1 MSRPS
6 PLSQID
12 FTAISVLTM
21 GQNSRVSR
29 GNPGSASSGE
39 VIGVACVRI
48 RDLQVADSLQFLVNP
63 DSPLPEEFTQRTGI
77 YASMLADLP
86 KLEDILPELAAFV
99 GRDVIVWAPA
109 SSKTTEVHR
118 YFKLTQARDRQ
129 FFLQTL
135 AEKALPQLS
144 RHTLSS
150 LANHFELS
158 PFGMKT
164 GTAFS
169 APESAQLTAQ
179 LWIRLLRH
187 LSESEQ
193 ISTLNDLLN
202 FCPATNVR
210 TFRTRDQLAFD
221 REKLR
226 HYPTQPGVYF
236 MKNRLGE
243 ILYIGKAKNL
253 RNRLRSYFQKQS
265 RLPSK
270 IAAMMK
276 QVAHINVTVVG
287 SELEALL
294 LESRLIKEHLPFFNK
309 KIKDFKRML
318 FLKVSV
324 GQAFPRICDASET
337 DDPAAAYF
345 GPFAGKSVMRY
356 KMEILNRV
364 FKLRECN
371 DKTFAEH
378 QKSPCMQFHLG
389 FCSGPCAGL
398 INQAD
403 YQAGVQ
409 DFLNYLEQ
417 KPSLAIDGL
426 IAKRDAYIE
435 DLQFEKAAILQQQ
448 WEALERLQLQN
459 HHLHRAITEHHCL
472 IILPDVEPE
481 QRRILTVLHGQ
492 PVYWDSVDADAYQQ
506 QENPALAEIV
516 AHALDAMA
524 DPKRIPAQQSQR
536 PTIAKAMYEE
546 SRLISQW
553 LNHHTENEGS
563 AVFLKDKTASQVRN
577 ELCLALSPTPTYL
590 EHLIENE
597 QSQDTLS
604 DDLADLHLDDEAWQW
619 EQEIEGG

>member
-1 MSRPS
+1 MSVSS
-6 PLSQID
+6 PLSNVD
-12 FTAISVLTM
+12 FTAISVITLGM
-21 GQNSRVSR
+21 SARQGASGGSPKS
-29 GNPGSASSGE
+29 GNPVVA
-39 VIGVACVRI
+39 VACVRI
-48 RDLQVADSLQFLVNP
+48 RDLQVTDSVQFLVNP
-63 DSPLPEEFTQRTGI
+63 GSPLPEEFTQRTGI
-77 YASMLADLP
+77 YGGTLADLP
-86 KLEDILPELAAFV
+86 ALGDVLPELAAFV

-109 SSKTTEVHR
+109 SSKNTEVHR
-118 YFKLTQARDRQ
+118 HFKLTQARDRQ
-129 FFLQTL
+129 FFLQAL
-135 AEKALPQLS
+135 AEKALPELS

-158 PFGMKT
+158 PFGLRT
-164 GTAFS
+164 ATAFS
-169 APESAQLTAQ
+169 AQESAQLTAQ
-179 LWIRLLRH
+179 LWIRLLQHLAETRH
-187 LSESEQ
+187 MATLS
-193 ISTLNDLLN
+193 DLLA
-202 FCPATNVR
+202 FCPASNVR
-210 TFRTRDQLAFD
+210 AFRTRNQLAFD

-276 QVAHINVTVVG
+276 QVAHIDVTVVG

-294 LESRLIKEHLPFFNK
+294 LEARLIKEHMPFFNK

-324 GQAFPRICDASET
+324 GQSFPRICDASET
-337 DDPAAAYF
+337 EDPSAAYF

-378 QKSPCMQFHLG
+378 GKSPCMQYHLG
-389 FCSGPCAGL
+389 FCSAPCAGL
-398 INQAD
+398 INQGD

-435 DLQFEKAAILQQQ
+435 DLQFEKAALLQQQ

-459 HHLHRAITEHHCL
+459 YHLHRAITEHHCL
-472 IILPDVEPE
+472 IVLPDVAPE
-481 QRRILTVLHGQ
+481 KRRILTVLHGQ
-492 PVYWDSVDADAYQQ
+492 PVYWDSVDADSFSHPDRPP
-506 QENPALAEIV
+506 ENAPLAEIV
-516 AHALDAMA
+516 NRALHALA

-553 LNHHTENEGS
+553 LAHHTEDEGS
-563 AVFLKDKTASQVRN
+563 VVFLRDKTATQVLN
-577 ELCLALSPTPTYL
+577 ELRLALSPPPAYL
-590 EHLIENE
+590 GRLVTHAE
-597 QSQDTLS
+597 TLDELP
-604 DDLADLHLDDEAWQW
+604 DDLPDDSDDEAWQW
-619 EQEIEGG
+619 E